1 MIADIVRIILPKI
14 YPITD
19 TSLSGLSHR
28 DQVEQ
33 LIQGGATLI
42 QLREKR
48 MSPREFLHDAREALT
63 VARSAGVKIIIND
76 RVDVAMVI
84 GADGVHLGQ
93 TDMPVKAARRLLG
106 ERAIVGFSTHN
117 AEQVDDALHLPI
129 NYLAF
134 GPVFPTASKENPDPI
149 VGVDLLSEIKSR
161 AGSLPLIAIGGI
173 TKERVPAVLI
183 AGADSVATISALF
196 DQTAS
201 ITQNLKNLRNLASID
216 SVGQLS

>member
-1 MIADIVRIILPKI
+1 MRIILPKI

-33 LIQGGATLI
+33 LIQGGAKLI

-48 MSPREFLHDAREALT
+48 MSPREFLHDAREALK

-76 RVDVAMVI
+76 RVDIAMAI

-93 TDMPVKAARRLLG
+93 TDMPVAAARRLFGDDATIGL
-106 ERAIVGFSTHN
+106 STHN
-117 AEQVDDALHLPI
+117 SKQVDDALDLPI

-134 GPVFPTASKENPDPI
+134 GPVFPTATKENPDLI
-149 VGVDLLSEIKSR
+149 VGVDLLSEIKRR

-173 TKERVPAVLI
+173 TKERVPAVLA
-183 AGADSVATISALF
+183 AGADSVAVVSALL
-196 DQTAS
+196 DPTAS
-201 ITQNLKNLRNLASID
+201 IAENLKVLRSLASTQAR
-216 SVGQLS
+216 GQLG